1 MVGEDLSIGGRGGQD
16 DVVGRVRVEGS
27 WVGARVVKKMGE
39 MASRRMSISIMGDK
53 HAIQVQV

>member
-27 WVGARVVKKMGE
+27 WVGAQVVKKMGE